1 MQSGMSENP
10 SKPVAAGNTE
20 EGMQWVAGGDAV
32 TLPPEGSERETISR
46 SDWNLKELLERL
58 EGDQEILRE
67 LLEIFRQD
75 SRSNLE
81 KARSQMAQGEYAG
94 LSRTAHTLK
103 GMLRSLAIAK
113 AAKTAAALEESAGA
127 GHGEQSRELLS
138 RLEKELAG
146 VLPEVEAQLAKV
158 NS

>member
-1 MQSGMSENP
+1 MSENP
-10 SKPVAAGNTE
+10 SKPVAAENTE
-20 EGMQWVAGGDAV
+20 EGTQSVAGGDAV
-32 TLPPEGSERETISR
+32 TLPLEEESERKTISR
-46 SDWNLKELLERL
+46 SDWNLQELLERL
-58 EGDQEILRE
+58 EGDEETLRE

-81 KARSQMAQGEYAG
+81 KARLQTAQGEYAG

-103 GMLRSLAIAK
+103 GMLRSLAIGR
-113 AAKTAAALEESAGA
+113 AAKTAAALEESADA
-127 GHGEQSRELLS
+127 GHVEKSRELLC